1 MLSSRAANLD
11 FYDSPLDAD
20 HGGLGPV
27 VRAQLGEDVL
37 DPPLHG
43 LLGDRKLVGDLFVGI
58 AGGNQPQHTDFSLRQ
73 SVGGCMLGKF
83 IGSFGG
89 KSLSPG
95 MNGTD
100 CVDQFLMECILEKV
114 TVSPSFQSAENLH
127 IP

>member
-1 MLSSRAANLD
+1 MLATAQTLD

-27 VRAQLGEDVL
+27 VSAQLGKDVL
-37 DPPLHG
+37 DPPLYRF
-43 LLGDRKLVGDLFVGI
+43 LGDRKLVGDLFVGI
-58 AGGNQPQHTDFSLRQ
+58 AGGNQPQHTDFCRCQ

-89 KSLSPG
+89 KSLSPS

-100 CVDQFLMECILEKV
+100 R
-114 TVSPSFQSAENLH
+114 
-127 IP
+127 